1 MKKLFKDL
9 LYGFRFASFWAILIT
24 STIIVQF
31 LSDSFWYK
39 FFAITWL
46 VLVAMV
52 TGLFLK
58 RSS

>member
-24 STIIVQF
+24 STVIVQF

-58 RSS
+58 RNS

>member
-39 FFAITWL
+39 FFALTWL

-52 TGLFLK
+52 TE
-58 RSS
+58 